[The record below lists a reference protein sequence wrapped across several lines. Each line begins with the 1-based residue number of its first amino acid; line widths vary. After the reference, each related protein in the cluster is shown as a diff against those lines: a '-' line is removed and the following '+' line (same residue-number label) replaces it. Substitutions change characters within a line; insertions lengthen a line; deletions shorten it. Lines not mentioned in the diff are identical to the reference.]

1 MPWFILVALKVWNVW
16 FSKQKIKRIQAQ
28 HPNFALVLDSK
39 FVMIWAG
46 LIATCHVSSWPFIT
60 NIAFSASMC
69 FRCLQTEWRC
79 EYYEVLQIDFFDS
92 KFWVNQKLE
101 IEIGSGEVVFDRLHM
116 TKHSE
121 YITDKAEI
129 ESYSSA
135 LSLYVSVVRETQ
147 NHSFSIS
154 ILEVR
159 QILHYLM
166 RKRKQAGTCIRCED
180 LSVYKEYWC
189 VKRDGINWN
198 FVISK

>member
-1 MPWFILVALKVWNVW
+1 M
-16 FSKQKIKRIQAQ
+16 
-28 HPNFALVLDSK
+28 
-39 FVMIWAG
+39 
-46 LIATCHVSSWPFIT
+46 
-60 NIAFSASMC
+60 
-69 FRCLQTEWRC
+69 
-79 EYYEVLQIDFFDS
+79 
-92 KFWVNQKLE
+92 E

-180 LSVYKEYWC
+180 LSVCTEINLTKIMRWDLYKIYMIWDEPNMKLRTAWYTRYWKDMAEIPDSC
-189 VKRDGINWN
+189 LINDKCIPEIHIWD
-198 FVISK
+198 KH